1 MFTMSNRFVVFPA
14 FFFFL
19 FYFSLFLF
27 CIYYQFIPVED
38 LCVDLLLLWI
48 SLSFSGGFL
57 AEDFFFPFVFIF
69 ALGAS
74 MSEGVFESF
83 GRSGY
88 SLYNLQERRFYP
100 KRQFLPSTKDRASE
114 SRVMHDPYP

>member
-1 MFTMSNRFVVFPA
+1 MCRFASFVDFL
-14 FFFFL
+14 FFFWRV
-19 FYFSLFLF
+19 S
-27 CIYYQFIPVED
+27 CR
-38 LCVDLLLLWI
+38 
-48 SLSFSGGFL
+48 GG
-57 AEDFFFPFVFIF
+57 FFPFVFIF

-88 SLYNLQERRFYP
+88 SLYNLQGRRFHP

-114 SRVMHDPYP
+114 SRVMHDRYP